1 MLDPSAG
8 ASGASVGRPTPA
20 AEVNADCGLEG
31 LRPHAT
37 TGRTTMNSF
46 TSFDGARIAY
56 HDEGDGPPVILL
68 HGFAVNGLGQYGHI
82 DRLRP
87 AFEAAKA
94 WLREMLGAE
103 PPTPDLPAEGRPGL
117 IARLREAG
125 ARVLAPDLRGF
136 GASDKSHD
144 PAAYAH
150 SALARDVLAL
160 ADHLGLDAVDVLG
173 FSMGAVTAA
182 KLLAL
187 GAPRVK
193 SAILAGVAQYI
204 LEGEVMELPEN
215 FPMGDVPRLTL
226 RAHSEAV
233 ANSLACDETVPG
245 NPGSAYLKLMRALGN
260 DPKALAAVLRG
271 DGVEQVSPE
280 ALHKVQIPVL
290 VLNGR
295 EDVANQAVG
304 RLVEVFPNGRSAAC
318 DGDHHTTPWCPS
330 FQQAVVDFFEAQW
343 RSRGVSFP
351 CRGARVEGYEVR
363 RATGCS

>member
-1 MLDPSAG
+1 MK
-8 ASGASVGRPTPA
+8 
-20 AEVNADCGLEG
+20 
-31 LRPHAT
+31 
-37 TGRTTMNSF
+37 SF
-46 TSFDGARIAY
+46 PSFDGTRIAY
-56 HDEGDGPPVILL
+56 HDEGEGPAVILL
-68 HGFAVNGLGQYGHI
+68 HGFAVDGLGQYGHI

-87 AFEAAKA
+87 AFEAARA

-103 PPTPDLPAEGRPGL
+103 PPQPDLPAEGRPGL

-125 ARVLAPDLRGF
+125 ARVLAPDQRGF

-144 PAAYAH
+144 PAVYAH

-173 FSMGAVTAA
+173 FSMGAATAA

-187 GAPRVK
+187 GAPQVK

-215 FPMGDVPRLTL
+215 FPLADLPKPLTL
-226 RAHSEAV
+226 RAHTEAV
-233 ANSLACDETVPG
+233 ANSLACDETIPG
-245 NPGSAYLKLMRALGN
+245 NPGSAYLKLMRAMGN
-260 DPKALAAVLRG
+260 DPRALAAVLRG

-280 ALHKVQIPVL
+280 ALHKVEIPVL

-295 EDVANQAVG
+295 EDMANQAVG
-304 RLVEVFPNGRSAAC
+304 RLLEVFPNARSATC
-318 DGDHHTTPWCPS
+318 DGDHHSTPWQPS

-343 RSRGVSFP
+343 RSRGLSFP
-351 CRGARVEGYEVR
+351 GRGARV
-363 RATGCS
+363 